1 MAGVPWPLQQLAST
15 FITALLLQRD
25 SDKASFER
33 SNLPRAD
40 SSLKWLSV
48 CLGERCGQSRLI
60 LIVMGYLFPQS
71 QQLFGEKKT
80 QKQTNTNKP
89 LKRKRTGDVTNPSL
103 AVLLCKQL
111 QPSRSA
117 GQPQPCPHIS
127 SLILH
132 WAKAQSTFDLAAGA
146 VEISSITNQEDND
159 FMSASRVLLPPECAT
174 AKAGV
179 ALDSSLW
186 LWGNQ

>member
-1 MAGVPWPLQQLAST
+1 MWPKQV
-15 FITALLLQRD
+15 D
-25 SDKASFER
+25 PD
-33 SNLPRAD
+33 
-40 SSLKWLSV
+40 
-48 CLGERCGQSRLI
+48 RCGIS
-60 LIVMGYLFPQS
+60 FPPKS
-71 QQLFGEKKT
+71 ATLWRKNT

-146 VEISSITNQEDND
+146 VEISSTTNQEDND

>member
-71 QQLFGEKKT
+71 QQLFGEKIHRN
-80 QKQTNTNKP
+80 KQTQINH
-89 LKRKRTGDVTNPSL
+89 LKEKEQEMSQTLPWQCSS
-103 AVLLCKQL
+103 ASSSS
-111 QPSRSA
+111 PA
-117 GQPQPCPHIS
+117 GQPGSLSHALIS
-127 SLILH
+127 P
-132 WAKAQSTFDLAAGA
+132 
-146 VEISSITNQEDND
+146 VSSCTGQKHKVHLTLQLELWK
-159 FMSASRVLLPPECAT
+159 SALPQT
-174 AKAGV
+174 RRTMT
-179 ALDSSLW
+179 L
-186 LWGNQ
+186 